1 MQLSL
6 TLCDDPLLVTVMLNA
21 ADRRIAVG
29 LARILPAQDMIA
41 ALPDPGEMVVEE
53 HTCPLPDVYTPIPPF
68 E

>member
-6 TLCDDPLLVTVMLNA
+6 TLCDDPLLLTVMLSA

-29 LARILPAQDMIA
+29 LARILPAQDIDA
-41 ALPDPGEMVVEE
+41 AFPDTEMAVEE
-53 HTCPLPDVYTPIPPF
+53 HTCPELDESTLILPF